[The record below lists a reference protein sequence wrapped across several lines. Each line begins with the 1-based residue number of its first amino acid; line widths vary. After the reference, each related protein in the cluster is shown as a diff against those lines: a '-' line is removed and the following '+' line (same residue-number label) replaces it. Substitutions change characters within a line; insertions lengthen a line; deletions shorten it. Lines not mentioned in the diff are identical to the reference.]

1 MVLWT
6 REHMM
11 TLLPALVGM
20 VLVGVVLRLTLG
32 KRSEKVRMIPLQ
44 VIACII
50 VALEI
55 GKQAVS
61 FSRGYDLYHIPLHFC
76 SIFIFALPAM
86 AFYKGKHQD
95 KVRAVTAAWSTA
107 TALLTVIYPDL
118 IYGAGSIREF
128 FVDYLSFHTVVFHNL
143 VILACIVMVALDL
156 HIPAPKGE
164 PKAVATFVLCY
175 CIVAAAAAQLL
186 QTNYNNFYRCNI
198 APLETVR
205 AAVAEVLGYGA
216 AQALYVLIVTV
227 LDILFVLMSYW
238 LFRFLRKVFAGKQAV
253 LK

>member
-6 REHMM
+6 QEHLM
-11 TLLPALVGM
+11 TLPPALVGM
-20 VLVGVVLRLTLG
+20 LLLGVVLRLTLG
-32 KRSEKVRMIPLQ
+32 KKSEKIRMIPLQ
-44 VIACII
+44 VIACMI

-95 KVRAVTAAWSTA
+95 KVRAVTAAWCTA

-118 IYGAGSIREF
+118 IYGAGNIQEF
-128 FVDYLSFHTVVFHNL
+128 FKDYLSFHTVVFHNL
-143 VILACIVMVALDL
+143 VILACIVMVALNL
-156 HIPAPKGE
+156 HTPAPKGE
-164 PKAVATFVLCY
+164 PKVVVTFVLCY
-175 CIVAAAAAQLL
+175 CAVAATVAQLL
-186 QTNYNNFYRCNI
+186 KTNYNNFYQCNI
-198 APLETVR
+198 APLEALR
-205 AAVAEVLGYGA
+205 ASVADALGYGA
-216 AQALYVLIVTV
+216 AQLLYVLIVTV

-238 LFRFLRKVFAGKQAV
+238 LYRLLRKVFSGKQAV
-253 LK
+253 LN